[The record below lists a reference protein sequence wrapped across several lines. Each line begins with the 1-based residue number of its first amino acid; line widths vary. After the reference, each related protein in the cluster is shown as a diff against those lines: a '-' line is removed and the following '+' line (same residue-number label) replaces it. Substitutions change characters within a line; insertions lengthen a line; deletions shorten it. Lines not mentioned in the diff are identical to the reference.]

1 MPGSNNLEASLRGP
15 SITPLVSFLFSLS
28 PLNQPPVKTD
38 KSCSTRFT
46 IMAKAII
53 TFIALPFMISLSE
66 AARFSCARDLPHEK
80 IVLSKDAPQQI
91 CAMYID
97 NLNGIRG
104 APLPDK
110 EQFATPL
117 NGMSSSSSSSLIT
130 NNNAERLREEF
141 PECGYFDGLGH
152 RVSEQE
158 YQLEL
163 DYELEHGVPYPPHL
177 RPEAGS
183 LSVHAHSDSQ
193 CGGEVVGGKI
203 TQPDV
208 CYPVGKGMG
217 VSVTSLP
224 ANCEVMGY
232 AGEVCEGE
240 PVEVVPLGGRR
251 LGVILLELRLLLP
264 GLLGA
269 CLLSV
274 SRWLT
279 D

>member
-1 MPGSNNLEASLRGP
+1 
-15 SITPLVSFLFSLS
+15 
-28 PLNQPPVKTD
+28 
-38 KSCSTRFT
+38 
-46 IMAKAII
+46 MAKAII
-53 TFIALPFMISLSE
+53 TFIALPFMVSLCKSTH
-66 AARFSCARDLPHEK
+66 FSCARELPHEK
-80 IVLSKDAPQQI
+80 IVLSKDAQQQI

-110 EQFATPL
+110 EQFAKPL
-117 NGMSSSSSSSLIT
+117 NEMSSPSSSSPIT
-130 NNNAERLREEF
+130 NNNAKQHREES

-208 CYPVGKGMG
+208 CSPVGKGMG

-232 AGEVCEGE
+232 VDKVCEGQ
-240 PVEVVPLGGRR
+240 PVEVVPLRR
-251 LGVILLELRLLLP
+251 AEVGCYTPRT
-264 GLLGA
+264 A
-269 CLLSV
+269 AAAARTFRSV
-274 SRWLT
+274 LVECEPLAG
-279 D
+279 